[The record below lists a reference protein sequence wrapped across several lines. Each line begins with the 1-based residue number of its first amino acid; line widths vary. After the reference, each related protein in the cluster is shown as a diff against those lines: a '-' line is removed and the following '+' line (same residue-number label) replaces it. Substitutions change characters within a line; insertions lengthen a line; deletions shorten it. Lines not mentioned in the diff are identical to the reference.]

1 MILKKKLSL
10 FELNSFQPF
19 AHGIWS
25 NGEMKIGNEET
36 LSGRNQ
42 LIVSE
47 FKKIILKKY
56 TIEEIKKLTILDIGG
71 YDGLIATQIEEV
83 LPFKKI
89 VSLEPRKKN
98 FLKGKFVRNYLNIES
113 KVEFIHGNLNDIKE
127 EFDIIFCVGVMHHLH
142 NLNGFI
148 EEISKLA
155 KKSIFVENCSYNP
168 KNKFFSYFLNK
179 LNLKLIE
186 PKDIIYKFQKKEV
199 GFCGYKYETN
209 YYDGSAIEPLSVV
222 SLPNVTYLKQL
233 FFVNGFDTKV
243 LLDGNGYFKH
253 IRGKFRDFSASIIY
267 AEKIINNNTEQNI
280 EKIFYDYEH
289 SYLNTVLSLNI
300 INFLEKYK
308 FLQKFVIFFYNKK
321 IFNREIILN
330 LKYNYEDKINFEK
343 AKFFLKDKKIYR
355 CVRCLFKIIEKRN
368 SDYRSC
374 YRSYALLSYIYR
386 DKDQGKIF
394 QDFLA
399 NCNNKYP
406 LKIIKDIENT
416 YYK

>member
-1 MILKKKLSL
+1 MITKKKLNS

-25 NGEMKIGNEET
+25 NGKIKIGDEET
-36 LSGRNQ
+36 LSGRNK

-47 FKKIILKKY
+47 FKKIILEKY
-56 TIEEIKKLTILDIGG
+56 TIEEIKNLTILDIGG
-71 YDGLIATQIEEV
+71 YDGLISTQIEEV
-83 LPFKKI
+83 LPFKKM
-89 VSLEPRKKN
+89 VCLEPRKKN
-98 FLKGKFVRNYLNIES
+98 FLKGKFVRNYLNLET
-113 KVEFIHGNLNDIKE
+113 KVEFINGNLNNIKE
-127 EFDIIFCVGVMHHLH
+127 EFDIIFCAGVIHHVQD
-142 NLNGFI
+142 LNSFI
-148 EEISKLA
+148 KQISKLA
-155 KKSIFVENCSYNP
+155 KKSIFIENCSYNP
-168 KNKFFSYFLNK
+168 KNIFLNYFLNK

-209 YYDGSAIEPLSVV
+209 YYDGSAIEPLSIV

-233 FFVNGFDTKV
+233 FFVNGFNSKV
-243 LLDGNGYFKH
+243 LLDENNYFKH
-253 IRGKFRDFSASIIY
+253 IKGKFRDYSASIIY
-267 AEKIINNNTEQNI
+267 ADKMIKNNINENI
-280 EKIFYDYEH
+280 KKMFYDYEYN
-289 SYLNTVLSLNI
+289 YLSTVLSLNNI
-300 INFLEKYK
+300 KFFEKYK
-308 FLQKFVIFFYNKK
+308 FLHKFILFFYNKK
-321 IFNREIILN
+321 IFDREIMLN

-355 CVRCLFKIIEKRN
+355 SVRYLFKIIEKKN

-374 YRSYALLSYIYR
+374 YRSYALLSFIYR
-386 DKDQGKIF
+386 NKNQGKIF
-394 QDFLA
+394 QKFLA